1 MRDLG
6 PATRLD
12 NTRPCS
18 LSGCASRASQPM
30 GTARS
35 KAEPKATS
43 LGRYPGAASRKGSGS
58 MFWKSQGGGPWGSGP
73 RGGGPWGGNR
83 GSGGGPGPRGR
94 GPQPP
99 DFEDLLR
106 RSQDRFRRVLPGGFG
121 TGTGIAVVVIAVL
134 VIWLASGFYR
144 VLPDEVGVVLRFGA
158 YDRTTQPGLNY
169 HLPSPIET
177 VLTPSVTRVNR
188 TEIGYRSGETE
199 TGQAGVR
206 QEPEE
211 ALMLTGDENIVDI
224 NFTVFWV
231 INDAK
236 AYLFNIRD
244 PELTVKSAAESAMR
258 EVVGETPIA
267 QALAEGRGKIETDTQ
282 SLLQGILNTYSAGIE
297 LTQLQLLRV
306 DPPAPVI
313 DAFRDVQRA
322 LADRERLRNEAES
335 YRNDIIPRARGDA
348 VRIKQEAEAY
358 RQEITARAQ
367 GDADRFLS
375 VYNAFK
381 LAQDVTQ
388 QRLYLETMEEIL
400 KNSNKVIID
409 KSAQGANG
417 VLPYLPLPA
426 LGAGHGTAGASP
438 SGNAPGNGSGVGG
451 PSSGGTQSAAPAVPP
466 LRRQ

>member
-1 MRDLG
+1 
-6 PATRLD
+6 
-12 NTRPCS
+12 
-18 LSGCASRASQPM
+18 
-30 GTARS
+30 
-35 KAEPKATS
+35 
-43 LGRYPGAASRKGSGS
+43 
-58 MFWKSQGGGPWGSGP
+58 MFWQSQGGGPWGSGP

-99 DFEDLLR
+99 DFEELLR
-106 RSQDRFRRVLPGGFG
+106 RGQDRFRRLVPGGFG
-121 TGTGIAVVVIAVL
+121 TGTGIAIVAIAIL

-158 YDRTTQPGLNY
+158 YNRTTQPGLNY
-169 HLPSPIET
+169 HLPIPIEK

-188 TEIGYRSGETE
+188 TEIGYRSAEGT
-199 TGQAGVR
+199 TNRGVGTR
-206 QEPEE
+206 QVPEE

-224 NFTVFWV
+224 NFAVFWV
-231 INDAK
+231 IKNAQ
-236 AYLFNIRD
+236 AYLFDIRD
-244 PELTVKSAAESAMR
+244 PDATVKSAAESAMR

-267 QALAEGRGKIETDTQ
+267 QALSEGRGKIETDTQ
-282 SLLQGILNTYSAGIE
+282 HLLQGILDTYRAGIE
-297 LTQLQLLRV
+297 ITQLQLLKV

-358 RQEITARAQ
+358 RQEIIARAQ
-367 GDADRFLS
+367 GDADRFTS
-375 VYNAFK
+375 VYKAFNA
-381 LAQDVTQ
+381 AQDVTV
-388 QRLYLETMEEIL
+388 QRLYLETMEEVL

-409 KSAQGANG
+409 KSAQGGNG

-426 LGAGHGTAGASP
+426 LGAAQAAPNGP
-438 SGNAPGNGSGVGG
+438 GNAPASGSGTTSPGV
-451 PSSGGTQSAAPAVPP
+451 GTQSATPAVPP
-466 LRRQ
+466 LRGRQ

>member
-1 MRDLG
+1 
-6 PATRLD
+6 
-12 NTRPCS
+12 
-18 LSGCASRASQPM
+18 
-30 GTARS
+30 
-35 KAEPKATS
+35 
-43 LGRYPGAASRKGSGS
+43 
-58 MFWKSQGGGPWGSGP
+58 MFWKSQGGGGGPWGSGP

-83 GSGGGPGPRGR
+83 GSGPSPRGR

-99 DFEDLLR
+99 DFEELLR
-106 RSQDRFRRVLPGGFG
+106 RGQDRFRRVLPGGFG
-121 TGTGIAVVVIAVL
+121 TGAGIAVVVLGIL

-144 VLPDEVGVVLRFGA
+144 VLPDELGVVLRFGA
-158 YDRTTQPGLNY
+158 YNRTTQPGLNY
-169 HLPSPIET
+169 HLPTPIET

-188 TEIGYRSGETE
+188 TEIGYRNAEGPGR
-199 TGQAGVR
+199 GQATR
-206 QEPEE
+206 QVPEE

-231 INDAK
+231 IKDAQ
-236 AYLFNIRD
+236 AYLFNIRG
-244 PELTVKSAAESAMR
+244 PEATVKSAAESAMR

-267 QALAEGRGKIETDTQ
+267 QALSEGRGKIETDTQ
-282 SLLQGILNTYSAGIE
+282 TLLQGILNAYSAGIE
-297 LTQLQLLRV
+297 VTQLQLLKV

-358 RQEITARAQ
+358 RQEITARSQ

-381 LAQDVTQ
+381 AAQDITL

-409 KSAQGANG
+409 KPAEGGNG
-417 VLPYLPLPA
+417 VLPYLPLPT
-426 LGAGHGTAGASP
+426 LGTGTANVP
-438 SGNAPGNGSGVGG
+438 PPPGGSGSGG
-451 PSSGGTQSAAPAVPP
+451 QSSSGTPSPAPAVPP